1 MRAHRPPADDTLR
14 RLSSRALA
22 ERYRALHAEAHRLFA
37 AAAEIDD
44 DARRQRALARAEREA
59 APLVAEGAAIQHER
73 ARRARRFAAW
83 MRGCA
88 LAVALAGSGLVAW
101 LAMGQG

>member
-1 MRAHRPPADDTLR
+1 MTSAPPDGAELR
-14 RLSSRALA
+14 RLSSRELVA
-22 ERYRALHAEAHRLFA
+22 RYRTLHAEAHRLFA

-44 DARRQRALARAEREA
+44 DARRRRALARAEREA

-83 MRGCA
+83 MRACA

-101 LAMGQG
+101 LLMGRG